1 MEETVLKKAYIH
13 EDEDG
18 TFLTYGCKVQKDG
31 ELLSVE
37 LTEAAEEL
45 IYNLKTTH
53 LAWDTKQ
60 SGFGKIKVGG
70 C

>member
-1 MEETVLKKAYIH
+1 
-13 EDEDG
+13 
-18 TFLTYGCKVQKDG
+18 
-31 ELLSVE
+31 